1 MTVLREVWKTIFHP
15 RLSLLTSTVHDFPDV
30 GSGQDVLA
38 AQVVGQLAADGHNDG
53 HHQVGQSRQYADL
66 QPQTEIVS
74 NQLQHNISDCSV
86 SDLLH
91 CATVSR
97 NVRAM
102 NTSFFVF
109 VAGICTEVT
118 KCNREH

>member
-1 MTVLREVWKTIFHP
+1 MTVPREVWKTIFHP

-53 HHQVGQSRQYADL
+53 HHQVGQGRQYANL
-66 QPQTEIVS
+66 QPQTENLS

-86 SDLLH
+86 LDLLH
-91 CATVSR
+91 CGTVSSSLWEF
-97 NVRAM
+97 AL
-102 NTSFFVF
+102 
-109 VAGICTEVT
+109 
-118 KCNREH
+118 